1 MQKVII
7 LREKHVTMKSFTSP
21 FFKKSFTSPF
31 FNHLSLNRK
40 TTCGN
45 VIEKENK
52 DIHNLPGNLLHIRI

>member
-21 FFKKSFTSPF
+21 L

-45 VIEKENK
+45 VIQKENK
-52 DIHNLPGNLLHIRI
+52 DIHNLPGNLLHIRK

>member
-1 MQKVII
+1 MSDILMQKVII
-7 LREKHVTMKSFTSP
+7 LREKHVTMKSFN
-21 FFKKSFTSPF
+21 SPF